1 MIRKKLNA
9 GVFID
14 NNLTRLEREIQE
26 QLKDKSK
33 KEKQGTK

>member
-1 MIRKKLNA
+1 MIRKKIEA
-9 GVFID
+9 GIFID
-14 NNLTRLEREIQE
+14 NNLTWLEREIQE